1 MLKSELE
8 AEIKRLKKLVNTRD
22 QEWQEKVN
30 SQRNMRVDF
39 EKRVEES
46 IEQVLQDACSD
57 AHEYVQD
64 FCNHV
69 GIDYPTQKLLIEVEV
84 PIGLD
89 IENIYDSDGDRC
101 DWEDQ

>member
-8 AEIKRLKKLVNTRD
+8 GEIKRLKKLINTRD

-39 EKRVEES
+39 EKRVEEAV
-46 IEQVLQDACSD
+46 EQVLKDACSD
-57 AHEYVQD
+57 SHEYVQD

-89 IENIYDSDGDRC
+89 IETIYDSDGDRC